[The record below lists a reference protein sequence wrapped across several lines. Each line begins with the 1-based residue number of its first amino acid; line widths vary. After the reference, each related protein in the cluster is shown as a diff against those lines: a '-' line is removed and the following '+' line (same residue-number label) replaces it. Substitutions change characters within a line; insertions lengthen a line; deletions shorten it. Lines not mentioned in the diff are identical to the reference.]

1 VVIRV
6 RRQTVG
12 EIDASAIEKLA
23 AGRDSY
29 EHRRVTV
36 FGDADGRLML
46 YLRFRPPIGI
56 SVFSDSS
63 RLALTGTFHTSW

>member
-12 EIDASAIEKLA
+12 EFDAPAIEKLA

-36 FGDADGRLML
+36 FGHADGRLML
-46 YLRFRPPIGI
+46 TCTFATY
-56 SVFSDSS
+56 SS
-63 RLALTGTFHTSW
+63 Y

>member
-6 RRQTVG
+6 RRQTVD
-12 EIDASAIEKLA
+12 EVDAPAIERPA
-23 AGRDSY
+23 AGRNSY
-29 EHRRVTV
+29 EHRRVTM

-63 RLALTGTFHTSW
+63 RLALTGTFHASW